1 MLYPVVFLISAADKL
16 PLHSENRIIK
26 YAGDM
31 YVIVPACSAN
41 TSHDKME
48 HIQDRATKNNV
59 TINHEKTK
67 EILFS
72 ANLRPGNDISH
83 HHVRIM
89 KESPAWSHSE

>member
-1 MLYPVVFLISAADKL
+1 
-16 PLHSENRIIK
+16 
-26 YAGDM
+26 M

-41 TSHDKME
+41 TIQDKME

-72 ANLRPGNDISH
+72 ANLRPGNDIQLPPPCQDNERVTSL
-83 HHVRIM
+83 VTLGVVIND
-89 KESPAWSHSE
+89 